1 MEKAIPLALLASVF
15 TATSSVCQRLGARD
29 SQPTSLDVWLLF
41 RLARRPI
48 WLAGIASM
56 ILGFVF
62 QLTALH
68 YGPLALVQ
76 PILALELLFV
86 FGYMAVL
93 SSRTVRRRDWLA
105 AAAMSAGLGLF
116 LFAASPS
123 GGRQHAPGSLWV
135 LSGLVTIAV
144 VIAGLAAA
152 FGLRH
157 RRSAASTA
165 QRTAVLGAVTGVA
178 WGFVAA
184 VIKEFSSHLDDGAA
198 AIFSNWS
205 VYVLLVAG
213 ARACCWP
220 RTRWPPARSRRRSPA
235 SRSWI
240 RSPPACSGS
249 SCSVSISRPAP
260 ATLPSRRSRWPS
272 WSRAS
277 AALSH
282 SHLIDGED
290 DARSAADAAI
300 GAPAPQASAVRR
312 LIFLG
317 TGRLPPEPTPARAR
331 AQASQDTWARR
342 ALAITV
348 DALVDRRRRTR
359 RVAEDESWLTRSL
372 AMPGQGLRLDATV
385 EHCGGE
391 GRVRWPGA
399 REGAASPRGPATDRS
414 AAWPVKGEGQV
425 QPGGGPVY
433 PRFRQARGDGVDHG
447 VPTAH
452 VPLAKQ
458 PVMPF

>member
-15 TATSSVCQRLGARD
+15 TATSSVCQRLGARG

-68 YGPLALVQ
+68 FGALALVQ

-123 GGRQHAPGSLWV
+123 GGRQHAPASLW
-135 LSGLVTIAV
+135 LLAGLATIAV
-144 VIAGLAAA
+144 VLVGLAAA

-205 VYVLLVAG
+205 VYVLLGAGAASLLLASHALAAGPLAAAQPGFTILDPLAASLLGLFLFGEHFQAGTGDLVFEALSLALVVAG
-213 ARACCWP
+213 
-220 RTRWPPARSRRRSPA
+220 
-235 SRSWI
+235 
-240 RSPPACSGS
+240 
-249 SCSVSISRPAP
+249 VS
-260 ATLPSRRSRWPS
+260 
-272 WSRAS
+272 
-277 AALSH
+277 ALSH

-290 DARSAADAAI
+290 DAHAAAEAGVGVAA
-300 GAPAPQASAVRR
+300 PHV
-312 LIFLG
+312 LG
-317 TGRLPPEPTPARAR
+317 
-331 AQASQDTWARR
+331 
-342 ALAITV
+342 
-348 DALVDRRRRTR
+348 
-359 RVAEDESWLTRSL
+359 
-372 AMPGQGLRLDATV
+372 
-385 EHCGGE
+385 
-391 GRVRWPGA
+391 
-399 REGAASPRGPATDRS
+399 GPATDYPGNG
-414 AAWPVKGEGQV
+414 AASTGTH
-425 QPGGGPVY
+425 PG
-433 PRFRQARGDGVDHG
+433 PRQSTG
-447 VPTAH
+447 
-452 VPLAKQ
+452 
-458 PVMPF
+458 